1 MNRLE
6 QADTELAEAELLSL
20 GVKSITTL
28 AEINTAG
35 DQTTT
40 KPLEGAPRPN
50 RENEHRTQSQ
60 KPDNCMPETQL
71 PSGLTSTHNTHLQK
85 LKMVKTVSAT
95 GLIQPVFPT

>member
-60 KPDNCMPETQL
+60 KPDQL
-71 PSGLTSTHNTHLQK
+71 HAGNPAAIGSHINAQYAFTE
-85 LKMVKTVSAT
+85 A
-95 GLIQPVFPT
+95 